1 MCFAQLCKAYHG
13 SFPASSTTALQ
24 ACSQAKLW
32 GCDDDLIIKGGA
44 LNVIN
49 ALNGIST
56 SVCWRFFDIIDQGRT
71 FLHRFKCWSCVFV
84 DREANGCPHFL
95 ARWPASSSV
104 VCFVM
109 EVVALNLLYSFL
121 GFFY

>member
-32 GCDDDLIIKGGA
+32 GCDDDLIIKGDA

-71 FLHRFKCWSCVFV
+71 FCIGLSVGAVFLWIVRLMAVHIFWLDGQLLLLLCV
-84 DREANGCPHFL
+84 L
-95 ARWPASSSV
+95 
-104 VCFVM
+104 
-109 EVVALNLLYSFL
+109 
-121 GFFY
+121 